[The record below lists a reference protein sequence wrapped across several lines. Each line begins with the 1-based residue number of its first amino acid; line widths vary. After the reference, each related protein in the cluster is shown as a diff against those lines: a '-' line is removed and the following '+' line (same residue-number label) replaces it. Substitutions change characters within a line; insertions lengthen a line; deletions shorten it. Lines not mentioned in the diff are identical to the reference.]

1 MIQLQRHQITSALSV
16 EDIHTR
22 IKERLTN
29 TIGLALSPSQNFLF
43 SGTLTKTG
51 FTITP
56 IQKGRI
62 FPMPRLHGTY
72 HELGKGTDIVIVVKA
87 GLKSTLDII
96 MWFIVGLGISTYAVS
111 SYGIYAIGL
120 MSVPL
125 LYIGLQLRLLH
136 REARLGMNL
145 LIDLLSEDIQ
155 DNP

>member
-1 MIQLQRHQITSALSV
+1 MIELQRHQITSSLSV
-16 EDIHTR
+16 EAIHAQ
-22 IKERLTN
+22 IEERLTN
-29 TIGLALSPSQNFLF
+29 TIGLALSPSQKFLF

-72 HELGKGTDIVIVVKA
+72 HELGKGTDIIIVAKA

-96 MWFIVGLGISTYAVS
+96 MWFLVGLGISGYAVS
-111 SYGIYAIGL
+111 SYGIYATGF

-125 LYIGLQLRLLH
+125 LYICLQFWLLH
-136 REARLGMNL
+136 REVRLGMNFL
-145 LIDLLSEDIQ
+145 TDLLSEDILT
-155 DNP
+155 DS